1 MKAPKNSRRKMKQ
14 TRLYFSRIERRQNNK
29 GIPTKFSKN
38 LLEAKIEDILE
49 ISNRNKIIQ
58 KYY

>member
-1 MKAPKNSRRKMKQ
+1 MKALRNSRRKMKQ
-14 TRLYFSRIERRQNNK
+14 TRLYFSRIERKQNNK
-29 GIPTKFSKN
+29 EIPTKFSKN